1 MSAVASTQSI
11 SQQVAVSVPAV
22 VAESEIRVPPAAVQ
36 LTSSEVSVLPEH
48 MPQTRELS
56 PLPQRV
62 EEPVHAVPP
71 FAAVVVSV

>member
-1 MSAVASTQSI
+1 MASTQSI
-11 SQQVAVSVPAV
+11 SQQFASSDPAMVAEPDVKIPAV
-22 VAESEIRVPPAAVQ
+22 HAWSPAPA
-36 LTSSEVSVLPEH
+36 VLPEH

-71 FAAVVVSV
+71 FAAAVVRV